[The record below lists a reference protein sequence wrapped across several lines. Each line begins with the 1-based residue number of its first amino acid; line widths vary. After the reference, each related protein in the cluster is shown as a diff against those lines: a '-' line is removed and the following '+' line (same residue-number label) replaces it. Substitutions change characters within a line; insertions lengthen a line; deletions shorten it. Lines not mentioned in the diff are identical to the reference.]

1 MMRQEIMLEAL
12 GVPISHYTH
21 AVRFNNFLLI
31 SGLTAHDERG
41 TLVGE
46 GDVALQADMIFRNMR
61 KVLDAVGADFSN
73 ILKVTVYMLDVKER
87 TLINPIRE
95 KYFGKFRPAST
106 LIGVNELA
114 LAGMRVEIEAWVGLE
129 SA

>member
-1 MMRQEIMLEAL
+1 MRQEIMLEAL